1 MPGKRAAR
9 DIEPFIAMQRW
20 LSLAGET
27 EIVVPY
33 SDVLASLVPARQ
45 IRMRRDFGKLLTC
58 VRTIAFL
65 YQCQREKG
73 ADGSVIATID
83 DYTEARDLLSQFFG
97 FVATEGLTPAIRETI
112 EAVPMGREVSLTE
125 LAAKLG
131 VSKSTASW
139 RVKRALSTGWLVNK
153 EHLRGLPMRLE
164 REGSLPSA
172 TNVLPE
178 PELVRVR
185 FEEEERLERNSNA
198 AGLPGRA
205 SPPSDVEGAFDGS
218 MSTPGSTPIP
228 LPPMEV
234 GDAAPARVLRCV
246 GCGALVPCTELDGT
260 RRCPTCTQLDRAP
273 F

>member
-1 MPGKRAAR
+1 MPGKRAPR

-27 EIVVPY
+27 EIMVPY

-65 YQCQREKG
+65 HQCQREKD

-112 EAVPMGREVSLTE
+112 EAVPMGRGVSLTE
-125 LAAKLG
+125 LAGKLG

-139 RVKRALSTGWLVNK
+139 RVKRALSTGWLINK
-153 EHLRGLPMRLE
+153 ESLRGLPMKLD
-164 REGSLPSA
+164 REGNLPSA
-172 TNVLPE
+172 IDVLPE

-185 FEEEERLERNSNA
+185 FEEEETRRNSNA
-198 AGLPGRA
+198 AGLPESA
-205 SPPSDVEGAFDGS
+205 SPPVDARGVFDGS
-218 MSTPGSTPIP
+218 MLSPGGTTISPP
-228 LPPMEV
+228 LPRNLVASNP
-234 GDAAPARVLRCV
+234 RLLRCV
-246 GCGALVPCTELDGT
+246 GCGALVSSEDLDGT
-260 RRCPTCTQLDRAP
+260 RRCPTCTQLDRSP